1 MVSGLNPYLVLVL
14 STTAPISICLSVFCL
29 KLECT
34 GIFIKYLNSSGSP
47 ANLQKIVKIHRN
59 CPNSE
64 NRDPVRSKIFKIHI
78 RRFGKNLRPSK
89 MKMATNCDNI
99 VFRVFFN
106 HITIIRGVGVIPLFC
121 IGTFYNCTHIDILPE
136 ILEYSNR

>member
-1 MVSGLNPYLVLVL
+1 
-14 STTAPISICLSVFCL
+14 
-29 KLECT
+29 
-34 GIFIKYLNSSGSP
+34 
-47 ANLQKIVKIHRN
+47 
-59 CPNSE
+59 
-64 NRDPVRSKIFKIHI
+64 
-78 RRFGKNLRPSK
+78 

-136 ILEYSNR
+136 ILEYSTSLKMVSI